1 MLKQWEEGEK
11 YHSAVVLVA
20 CDVLFLLSP
29 SKLSLEQ
36 PAITATK
43 AAAVAVGHLQHHWK
57 APSLNKII
65 KWITKAH
72 STDVSAKADPL
83 MSALGAF
90 KIVEQWYFKISFFT
104 IGQKKCKCWNP
115 QKPTK
120 MLKSQMW
127 SISNAHIQWR
137 WQSKINSNLEIV
149 ILLDSPLG

>member
-1 MLKQWEEGEK
+1 M
-11 YHSAVVLVA
+11 LVA

-90 KIVEQWYFKISFFT
+90 KIVEQ
-104 IGQKKCKCWNP
+104 
-115 QKPTK
+115 
-120 MLKSQMW
+120 
-127 SISNAHIQWR
+127 
-137 WQSKINSNLEIV
+137 
-149 ILLDSPLG
+149 